1 MKKVKKN
8 KSMFDEL
15 LNAMDMVGFLDE
27 VQATFCKQ
35 LASNF
40 CTFLYQIFFL
50 YPMIPSSF

>member
-27 VQATFCKQ
+27 VHYCLATFRLSCIHTVC
-35 LASNF
+35 LCLS
-40 CTFLYQIFFL
+40 
-50 YPMIPSSF
+50 

>member
-27 VQATFCKQ
+27 VSTTFA
-35 LASNF
+35 L
-40 CTFLYQIFFL
+40 FFL
-50 YPMIPSSF
+50 TYFFIS